1 MNDTSLE
8 AVEAD
13 IEEEQPQSNASYS
26 PSLSQDLGGFDANS
40 TTFGGFE
47 ANSTNYLAG
56 FEVYLL
62 NQPVQCILISLIMV
76 VAIICNALIIH
87 NIGRCQVC
95 TLFFLVHIYFS
106 HNKLSGS

>member
-13 IEEEQPQSNASYS
+13 LEEEQPQSNASL
-26 PSLSQDLGGFDANS
+26 PSLSQNY
-40 TTFGGFE
+40 TPTFGGFE
-47 ANSTNYLAG
+47 ANSTTSLG

-95 TLFFLVHIYFS
+95 TIV
-106 HNKLSGS
+106 KVA

>member
-1 MNDTSLE
+1 MSPKTY
-8 AVEAD
+8 
-13 IEEEQPQSNASYS
+13 IEQHRSQSNASL
-26 PSLSQDLGGFDANS
+26 PSLSQDLPPTLD
-40 TTFGGFE
+40 FE
-47 ANSTNYLAG
+47 NETALG

-95 TLFFLVHIYFS
+95 KNVAIRMS
-106 HNKLSGS
+106 K